1 MVTVPAVGT
10 PSGEVVVGELSLYD
24 DFISNR
30 LMTLYVSEQQ
40 KVGTQGSTD
49 KYSGFHIAAGTL
61 VDVTKL
67 IGSLVEHF
75 PNDWNDRVDNLF

>member
-1 MVTVPAVGT
+1 MISVPGVGT
-10 PSGEVVVGELSLYD
+10 PSGEVVVGELSIYD

-40 KVGTQGSTD
+40 QVGTQGSTD

-75 PNDWNDRVDNLF
+75 PNDWNDKVDNLF

>member
-1 MVTVPAVGT
+1 MVVTIPAVGT
-10 PSGEVVVGELSLYD
+10 SPSAGEVVVGEFCLYD

-40 KVGTQGSTD
+40 QVGTQGSTD

-67 IGSLVEHF
+67 IGHQKS
-75 PNDWNDRVDNLF
+75 